1 MFYTTLC
8 LCFIKSPDMEK
19 LDKTLD
25 QVLASAALNLTK
37 LEQIHEV
44 MSGNKQHT
52 NTSEILK

>member
-1 MFYTTLC
+1 
-8 LCFIKSPDMEK
+8 MEK

-52 NTSEILK
+52 NTSEILKWEPKLNILDLICRLW